1 DPTPPTTQDPPTPQP
16 QPNLDPPSTGKNR
29 KTPGSCSECG
39 QNAANASKSR
49 RCSECGRRCRQ
60 PERAEKPHR
69 CGDCGKGFSR
79 GSNLAQHRR
88 IHT

>member
-1 DPTPPTTQDPPTPQP
+1 PPAHPQP
-16 QPNLDPPSTGKNR
+16 APAPPAPGKSR
-29 KTPGSCSECG
+29 KNAGTCSECC
-39 QNAANASKSR
+39 KSPAKPR

-60 PERAEKPHR
+60 PERGGAAAEKPHR

>member
-1 DPTPPTTQDPPTPQP
+1 DPTPPTTQEPPPAPPQTNPDP
-16 QPNLDPPSTGKNR
+16 LAAGKTQ
-29 KTPGSCSECG
+29 KTSGTCSECG
-39 QNAANASKSR
+39 KSPAKPR

-60 PERAEKPHR
+60 PERAAAEKPHR